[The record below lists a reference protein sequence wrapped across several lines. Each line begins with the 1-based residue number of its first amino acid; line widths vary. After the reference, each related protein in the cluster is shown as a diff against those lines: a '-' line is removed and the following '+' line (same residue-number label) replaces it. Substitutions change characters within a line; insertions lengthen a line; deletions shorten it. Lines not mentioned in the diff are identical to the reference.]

1 VSEGR
6 LILRDGRTLAWC
18 EYGPPNGHPLL
29 RFQGM
34 PGSRYSRHPHEESY
48 DRLHVR
54 VIVSDRPG
62 YGAST
67 RLAGRGVAVV
77 ADDNV
82 ELLDHLGLDLVHVT
96 GTSGGGPHALA
107 FAALY
112 PKRVQ
117 AATVTVG
124 GAPLLNGDTV
134 ELIGLNRAAWFA
146 ARQGWE
152 AMHALLS
159 PVREDLLRDPLGAF
173 RRVMDA
179 APAADKAVMDDPDWQ
194 RVLIEDQLEALN
206 PGAEGWV
213 DEAMAVMSPW
223 DFDPYEV
230 GCTLTWWHGEHDAN
244 APHHRGP
251 APRCRNGRC
260 GPATVEGGR
269 ASGVVPPARR
279 DTCGASRSLT
289 RLEPRQSVAHRDTV
303 EAVVPHSSR
312 QRPGDVKKGRKRS
325 SRESAG
331 QNPSSI
337 SAGSETGPEN
347 TLKVET
353 RVRTPLGLQRKRR
366 RSRTGLLLRGA
377 RTRRSSR
384 TRSRQRASVGRH
396 GPSRLFTRGSPI

>member
-206 PGAEGWV
+206 PGVEGWV

-223 DFDPYEV
+223 DFDPSEV
-230 GCTLTWWHGEHDAN
+230 ACTLTWWHGEHDAN
-244 APHHRGP
+244 APITAVQRLVAGM
-251 APRCRNGRC
+251 
-260 GPATVEGGR
+260 V
-269 ASGVVPPARR
+269 GVDLRLWKEAGHLESYRRHDEILAELLAR
-279 DTCGASRSLT
+279 
-289 RLEPRQSVAHRDTV
+289 
-303 EAVVPHSSR
+303 
-312 QRPGDVKKGRKRS
+312 
-325 SRESAG
+325 
-331 QNPSSI
+331 
-337 SAGSETGPEN
+337 
-347 TLKVET
+347 
-353 RVRTPLGLQRKRR
+353 
-366 RSRTGLLLRGA
+366 
-377 RTRRSSR
+377 
-384 TRSRQRASVGRH
+384 
-396 GPSRLFTRGSPI
+396 